1 MGLSEESENRISQ
14 AAGDRISQAA
24 ESAELKAL
32 AAKAHLEHLRDSLL
46 DKAKQLEVQEQF
58 SVRGDQSQVKPKL
71 TNEIRGQIAEVF
83 RAIGKA
89 SGDRG
94 E

>member
-1 MGLSEESENRISQ
+1 MGFVGLPEESEK
-14 AAGDRISQAA
+14 
-24 ESAELKAL
+24 AELRAL

>member
-1 MGLSEESENRISQ
+1 MGNVSLE
-14 AAGDRISQAA
+14 
-24 ESAELKAL
+24 ESAEKAEL
-32 AAKAHLEHLRDSLL
+32 AALSAKAHLEHLRDSLL

-58 SVRGDQSQVKPKL
+58 SVRGDQSQVKPEL
-71 TNEIRGQIAEVF
+71 TRSIRSQIVEVF
-83 RAIGKA
+83 QTIRKV